1 MVQLNHVEEFRM
13 QITTM
18 LAMRL
23 SEQLLSLGT
32 VVGVFHI
39 LNSYVSPQLPK
50 LVTIICPFLE
60 NSKAARYQA
69 LII

>member
-1 MVQLNHVEEFRM
+1 MMQLSHVEEFRI

-18 LAMRL
+18 IAMKL

-32 VVGVFHI
+32 MISVFHI
-39 LNSYVSPQLPK
+39 LNSYVSLQLLK
-50 LVTIICPFLE
+50 LVTIACPFLE
-60 NSKAARYQA
+60 DTKAAKYQA